1 MYPYMEND
9 FNWVK
14 TYAARNREQWYMD
27 KCLPYGSQQLKKILE
42 TILYSQNSDSISWDK
57 ADNEFVV
64 VVVLVVAVVWKVFLF

>member
-14 TYAARNREQWYMD
+14 TYAARKEQWYMD
-27 KCLPYGSQQLKKILE
+27 KCLPYGSQLLKKILE

-64 VVVLVVAVVWKVFLF
+64 VVVLVVVVVWKVFLF